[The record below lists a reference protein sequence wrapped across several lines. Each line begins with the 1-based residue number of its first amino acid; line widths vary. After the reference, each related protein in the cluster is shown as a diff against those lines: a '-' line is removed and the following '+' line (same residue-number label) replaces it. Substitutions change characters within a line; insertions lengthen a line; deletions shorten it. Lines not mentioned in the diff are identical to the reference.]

1 MPRLHSF
8 ELVPDD
14 AGRDAAIA
22 DWAALREAGLPSQ
35 LDHRGSTNTPHVTVL
50 EAPALP
56 TDERAADLLGS
67 LLPLRALLRGLLVL
81 GGDRVTLARGVEV
94 DDAVVAAVLALRQGV
109 PDLPHP
115 GWLPHLTLARRLPRA
130 DVPRALEVLDPGDR
144 EIVLSTLRRWDP
156 DAGTVTRIG

>member
-22 DWAALREAGLPSQ
+22 DWTALREAGLPSQ

-56 TDERAADLLGS
+56 ADERARELLGP
-67 LLPLRALLRGLLVL
+67 LLPVRARLHGLLVL
-81 GGDRVTLARGVEV
+81 GGERVTLARGVEIE
-94 DDAVVAAVLALRQGV
+94 DAVAADVLALRQGV

-130 DVPRALEVLDPGDR
+130 DLPRALEVLDPADR
-144 EIVLSTLRRWDP
+144 EIVLPTLRRWDP